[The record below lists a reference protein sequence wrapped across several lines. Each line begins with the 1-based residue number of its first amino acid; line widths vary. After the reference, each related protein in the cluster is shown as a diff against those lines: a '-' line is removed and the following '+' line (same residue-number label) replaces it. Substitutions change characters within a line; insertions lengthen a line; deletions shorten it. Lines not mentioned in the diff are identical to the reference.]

1 MAKTVHTTPELE
13 LNWTLEKDE
22 LQFVTLGRYEP
33 TKLGSAIL
41 FKHFQCHGR
50 FPEAKS
56 EIAPEVCR
64 FLAQQLRVAVETWDG
79 YDLQGRTASDDRQ
92 RTRRYLGYTQTSKA
106 DRQALAK
113 WLRQN
118 TPLFEDDPERTI
130 DIAFDRLR
138 HLSKEPPAYGTVE
151 RIARG
156 AAASAERRFCKKI
169 WKRIPDASV
178 PRLEAFLA
186 PISKLPKEIRDEFLD
201 DDSPEDKDD
210 GLPRAV
216 VHYLKA
222 GPGAASL
229 KSIKHEADKLS
240 RVRGANL
247 PSNLFDDVAEK
258 ALIRMKL
265 RVGVEE
271 TFELKRHPEEIRL
284 TLLAA
289 FCAVR
294 QKQIIDNLVDILT
307 AIIHKM
313 GVNAETKVNKNLT
326 GDFKKVFGTLKC
338 VYNIGIATRERP
350 TDQAQHVVYD
360 AVPKAFF
367 DRVIAQVEA
376 GGGTYEAM
384 VRSIVL
390 RSYGGHY
397 RAMLPILLESLTF
410 RTNGAKY
417 KAALAGLEI
426 VKKHLHSKA
435 TYFPDKEDVPIEG
448 VVDDEWLALAQVE
461 LETGDSRIHRKV
473 YEMALLQTLREG
485 LRSREVW
492 VEGALRYRD
501 PDEDLP
507 KDFEARRDHYYELL
521 GLPRDAKAYLAPLK
535 EAQAN
540 ALREFDQGILKN
552 KWVAIVENNDGWIKL
567 TPLDPQPEPE
577 NILALKAELNR
588 RYNQTNLL
596 DIFSEA
602 DHRVGFVKML
612 KSPTKRE
619 VLPFKERRRR
629 QLLTLYS
636 LGTNIPIKS
645 MCNDESSPEYKALLY
660 TRRRDIHA
668 EGLREAIR
676 LVVNATIKAKLD
688 WIWGR
693 ANAFAA
699 DSKKFPVF
707 QQNMRAEFHNRLHGR
722 GVMIYWHVDGKA
734 LCIFSQMKTC
744 SSSEVASM
752 IEGVVRHGTGV
763 EVEDQYVDT
772 HGQNEVAFGICRM
785 LGFNL
790 RPRLKGIHL
799 KKLYK
804 PDKAMRFKNIG
815 SVVRGSID
823 WALIERNY
831 DQMVKHVVALRVGTA
846 SSEAIMSRFIR
857 KNNDSEVYKAFVELG
872 RVEKTTYLCHYLH
885 SLELRQEVNAG
896 LNVVEN
902 WNSAND
908 HIFFGRGR
916 EFSSNRPDDQE
927 ESMLSLHL
935 LQSCLVYVNTLMIQ
949 QLLVEA
955 EWRARFSKEDYRALT
970 PMMYAH
976 INAYGLYILDPDKRL
991 EIEREAA

>member
-1 MAKTVHTTPELE
+1 M
-13 LNWTLEKDE
+13 
-22 LQFVTLGRYEP
+22 
-33 TKLGSAIL
+33 
-41 FKHFQCHGR
+41 
-50 FPEAKS
+50 
-56 EIAPEVCR
+56 
-64 FLAQQLRVAVETWDG
+64 
-79 YDLQGRTASDDRQ
+79 
-92 RTRRYLGYTQTSKA
+92 
-106 DRQALAK
+106 
-113 WLRQN
+113 
-118 TPLFEDDPERTI
+118 
-130 DIAFDRLR
+130 
-138 HLSKEPPAYGTVE
+138 
-151 RIARG
+151 
-156 AAASAERRFCKKI
+156 
-169 WKRIPDASV
+169 
-178 PRLEAFLA
+178 
-186 PISKLPKEIRDEFLD
+186 
-201 DDSPEDKDD
+201 
-210 GLPRAV
+210 
-216 VHYLKA
+216 VHYLKS
-222 GPGAASL
+222 GPGSASV
-229 KSIKHEADKLS
+229 KSIKYEADKLS
-240 RVRGANL
+240 RIRAAKL
-247 PSNLFDDVAEK
+247 PDNLFDDVAES
-258 ALIRMKL
+258 ALTRMKL

-294 QKQIIDNLVDILT
+294 EKQIIDNLVDILT

-313 GVNAETKVNKNLT
+313 GVNAETKVNKSMA

-338 VYNIGIATRERP
+338 IYKIGIETRERP
-350 TDQAQHVVYD
+350 TEQAQHVVYD

-367 DRVIAQVEA
+367 DKVIAQVEA
-376 GGGTYEAM
+376 AGGTYEAM
-384 VRSIVL
+384 VRTTVL
-390 RSYGGHY
+390 SSYGGHY
-397 RAMLPILLESLTF
+397 RTMLPILLKCLTF
-410 RTNGAKY
+410 RTNGSKY
-417 KAALAGLEI
+417 KPALAGLEI
-426 VKKHLHSKA
+426 IKNHLHLNA
-435 TYFPDKEDVPIEG
+435 THFPDNVAVPIEG
-448 VVDDEWLALAQVE
+448 VVSDEWLALTKVE
-461 LETGDSRIHRKV
+461 LKNGENRIHRKV

-485 LRSREVW
+485 LRTREVW

-507 KDFEARRDHYYELL
+507 HDFEARRDHYYGLL
-521 GLPRDAKAYLAPLK
+521 ELPRDAKAFLSPLK
-535 EAQAN
+535 EAHEH
-540 ALREFDQGILKN
+540 ALREFDQGIPEN
-552 KWVAIVENNDGWIKL
+552 KWVDILEKNDGWIKL
-567 TPLDPQPEPE
+567 TPLEPQPEPE
-577 NILALKAELNR
+577 NIAALRAELNR
-588 RYNQTNLL
+588 RYNQTSLL

-602 DHRVGFVKML
+602 DHRIRFVKKL

-619 VLPFKERRRR
+619 VLEFKERRRR
-629 QLLTLYS
+629 QLLVLYS

-645 MCNDESSPEYKALLY
+645 MCNNEGSPEYKALLY

-668 EGLREAIR
+668 ENLREAIR
-676 LVVNATIKAKLD
+676 LVVNATIRAKLD

-752 IEGVVRHGTGV
+752 IEGVLRHGSDV
-763 EVEDQYVDT
+763 QVEDQFVDT

-790 RPRLKGIHL
+790 RPRLKGMHL

-804 PDKAMRFKNIG
+804 PEKAMRFKNVG
-815 SVVRGSID
+815 PVVRGTID

-831 DQMVKHVVALRVGTA
+831 DQMVKHIAAMRVGTA
-846 SSEAIMSRFIR
+846 SSEAIMSRFTR

-902 WNSAND
+902 WNGAND
-908 HIFFGRGR
+908 HIFFGQGR

-949 QLLVEA
+949 QILAEP
-955 EWRARFSKEDYRALT
+955 EWRERFSKEDYRALT

-976 INAYGLYILDPDKRL
+976 INAYGLFILDPDKRL